1 MSTITLFGIRNC
13 DTMKKAFAWL
23 DLHGV
28 TYDFHDYKKLGIDP
42 ERLAQ
47 WEFVVGWKA
56 LLNIKGMTWRRLP
69 AARQQGID
77 RDKALALMAE
87 LPTLIRRPVLEL
99 DHRVVVGFD
108 ADTYADLISGRRP
121 ADSE

>member
-1 MSTITLFGIRNC
+1 MITLYGIKKC
-13 DTMKKAFAWL
+13 DTMRNAFAWL
-23 DLHGV
+23 DRHGIA
-28 TYDFHDYKKLGIDP
+28 YDFHDYKKLGIDP
-42 ERLAQ
+42 ERLAH

-56 LLNIKGMTWRRLP
+56 LLNTKSMTWRRLP
-69 AARQQGID
+69 AARQQAID

-108 ADTYADLISGRRP
+108 AETYAGFTNAASAAGG
-121 ADSE
+121 E

>member
-1 MSTITLFGIRNC
+1 MIMLYGIKNC
-13 DTMKKAFAWL
+13 DTTRKAFAWL
-23 DLHGV
+23 DRHGIA
-28 TYDFHDYKKLGIDP
+28 YDFHDYKKLGIDP

-47 WEFVVGWKA
+47 WEFSVGWKA
-56 LLNIKGMTWRRLP
+56 LLNTRGTTWRRLP
-69 AARQQGID
+69 AARQQAID

-108 ADTYADLISGRRP
+108 ADTYADFMYAASAAGG
-121 ADSE
+121 E